1 MPVHQILEQVEGG
14 ELVVNK
20 GKDDVPKTGGNG
32 KERDLNA
39 IEGFEAGFKLA
50 EVSPV
55 PDTTRTCE
63 WR

>member
-1 MPVHQILEQVEGG
+1 MHDQILEQVEGG

-20 GKDDVPKTGGNG
+20 GKEDVPKTGGSG

-50 EVSPV
+50 EVSSR
-55 PDTTRTCE
+55 TRISPALV
-63 WR
+63 